1 MGKPFDLEF
10 WGFEEPVQIVS
21 GSPVKNIQE
30 EENLKALIRKNS
42 EKTRM
47 KLRINIPNEVEESP
61 IVSITSRGLKGMTLE

>member
-47 KLRINIPNEVEESP
+47 KLRINIPTEVEESP